1 MKYEFSVS
9 ATSAT
14 FFIVIIIFAQRIR
27 AYLLFTD
34 TSELIR
40 FFFLVVPLILVVGSV
55 R

>member
-1 MKYEFSVS
+1 MSFSVS

-34 TSELIR
+34 ASELIR